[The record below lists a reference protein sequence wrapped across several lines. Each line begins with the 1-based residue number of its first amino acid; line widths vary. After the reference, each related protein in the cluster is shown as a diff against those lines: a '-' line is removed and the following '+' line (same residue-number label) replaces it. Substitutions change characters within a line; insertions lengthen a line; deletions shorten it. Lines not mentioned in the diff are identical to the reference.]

1 MSAVAT
7 FDPEI
12 AQVIENEKRRQR
24 DQLVMIASENY
35 TSPAVLEA
43 TGSIL
48 TNKYAEGYPGR
59 RYYAGCENVDVSEQL
74 AIDRAKELFGAE
86 AANVQPHSGSQANMA
101 AFFALANPGDK
112 IMAMSLDHGGHLT
125 HGSPVNFSGK
135 LYEFGHYGVDPE
147 TEALDYDAVQKQ
159 AEEFKPAVIIAGYTA
174 YSMTIDF
181 KRFREI
187 ADSVGATLLVDM
199 AHIAGLIAGGAHPSP
214 VEYADIVTSTTH
226 KTLRGPRGAMA
237 LLKKYYRRKYNSA
250 VFPNMQGGPM
260 EHVIAGK
267 AIAYREA
274 MQPEFKNYANQ
285 IVQNAASLA
294 SGLTAG
300 GLRIVSGGTENH
312 MMLVD
317 TRPIGLTGRDAEA
330 ALIAA
335 GLVVNKNGIPFDPE
349 PPMVT
354 SGIRIG
360 TPALTS
366 RGFDVSDMEN
376 VAGYILEALK
386 IHDDEAGLA
395 KLGAE
400 VAAFASKFP
409 VPGLDSLAD

>member
-1 MSAVAT
+1 
-7 FDPEI
+7 
-12 AQVIENEKRRQR
+12 
-24 DQLVMIASENY
+24 
-35 TSPAVLEA
+35 
-43 TGSIL
+43 
-48 TNKYAEGYPGR
+48 
-59 RYYAGCENVDVSEQL
+59 
-74 AIDRAKELFGAE
+74 
-86 AANVQPHSGSQANMA
+86 MA

-135 LYEFGHYGVDPE
+135 LYEFGHYGVDPD
-147 TEALDYDAVQKQ
+147 TEALDYDVVQKQ
-159 AEEFKPAVIIAGYTA
+159 AEEFKPAIIIAGYTA
-174 YSMTIDF
+174 YSMSIDF

-187 ADSVGATLLVDM
+187 ADSVGAALLVDM

-237 LLKKYYRRKYNSA
+237 LLKKEHRRKYNSA

-294 SGLTAG
+294 SGLAAG

-317 TRPIGLTGRDAEA
+317 TRPIGLTGRDAET

-409 VPGLDSLAD
+409 VPGLDS

>member
-1 MSAVAT
+1 
-7 FDPEI
+7 
-12 AQVIENEKRRQR
+12 
-24 DQLVMIASENY
+24 
-35 TSPAVLEA
+35 
-43 TGSIL
+43 
-48 TNKYAEGYPGR
+48 
-59 RYYAGCENVDVSEQL
+59 
-74 AIDRAKELFGAE
+74 
-86 AANVQPHSGSQANMA
+86 
-101 AFFALANPGDK
+101 
-112 IMAMSLDHGGHLT
+112 MAMSLDHGGHLT

-135 LYEFGHYGVDPE
+135 LYEFGHYGVDPD
-147 TEALDYDAVQKQ
+147 TEALDYDVLQKQ
-159 AEEFKPAVIIAGYTA
+159 AEEFKPAIIIAGFTA

-187 ADSVGATLLVDM
+187 ADSVGAALLVDM

-237 LLKKYYRRKYNSA
+237 LTKKNLRRKYNSA

-260 EHVIAGK
+260 QHSIAAK
-267 AIAYREA
+267 AVAYKEA
-274 MQPEFKNYANQ
+274 LQPEFKNYAHQ
-285 IVQNAASLA
+285 IVQNSKALA
-294 SGLTAG
+294 SGLAAG

-366 RGFDVSDMEN
+366 RDLDVADMEN

-386 IHDDEAGLA
+386 AHDNESKLA
-395 KLGAE
+395 SLGSE
-400 VAAFASKFP
+400 VSKFASKFP
-409 VPGLDSLAD
+409 VPGLDS